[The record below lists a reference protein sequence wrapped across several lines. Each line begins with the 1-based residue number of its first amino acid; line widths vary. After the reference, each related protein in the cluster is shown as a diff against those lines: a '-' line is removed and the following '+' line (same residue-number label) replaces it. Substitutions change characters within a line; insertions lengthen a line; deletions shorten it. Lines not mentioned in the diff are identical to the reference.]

1 MDQIQEIKTPID
13 HSGTRAAEPLDH
25 RRDALYYA
33 VLLSVAVLPYLNTL
47 GFGFVYDDNYQIVE
61 NPYVHSFHYLK
72 QILISSVWSF
82 KYSRIPTNYYRPL
95 MSLEYVFLYKTYGP
109 IAYVFHLANVLTHAA
124 VVVLLFAVGRRLLNS
139 ERVAFLA
146 AVLFALDPVHTES
159 VAWVA
164 AIPDIQLALF
174 LMIAFWFYLEMGE
187 PSRSQW
193 WTPVAMNGVFFLA
206 LFSKE
211 PAVAFPVIAVFYE
224 HLLRADRDRTNWKQK
239 LGRYG
244 PLFILTGVYLI
255 ARVLLIGGLI
265 PKLQRPRLSWPSALL
280 SAVSLFGQYMNKLAW
295 PVRLKMFYAFR
306 AANSLRDPGFLIGV
320 AWILSLGLLCWF
332 LWKRNRPLVLPVLW
346 MVATLAP
353 ALNARWMPG
362 NVFAERYLYVP
373 SIGFCWLVAS
383 GLLALWEAPRVR
395 LFTWARVAIAST
407 VLLAVSLSALLIVKR
422 NAVWR
427 DDLHFFTD
435 GVKQNPENANLHSDL
450 GFANWAVR
458 NHAAARAQ
466 WAISIGLD
474 PNNFWALNNI
484 GMADVTEGH
493 YADAIPPLQQ
503 ALKLRPE
510 FSDAH
515 LNLAGAFDGL
525 HQASEAEKEFLAAI
539 DSSPLDYDAHNRL
552 AAFYQ
557 RAGRIEEAQKQYLV
571 SFAAQ
576 PNAAALDGLG
586 DIAVAEGQTATAE
599 RYFRQGVDIDEY
611 DHHAH
616 YELVRIYGESGRN
629 AEALREFDLG
639 QRTDAGTDPEAKAAK
654 AVVDKLKGSK

>member
-280 SAVSLFGQYMNKLAW
+280 SAVSLFGKYMNKLAW

-353 ALNARWMPG
+353 ALQRTLDA
-362 NVFAERYLYVP
+362 
-373 SIGFCWLVAS
+373 
-383 GLLALWEAPRVR
+383 WECVCRTLSVCSFNR
-395 LFTWARVAIAST
+395 
-407 VLLAVSLSALLIVKR
+407 VLLAGSQRFAGTLGGATSQTFHMGPRRHSLNGIAGCLAFRTAHREAQCSLAR
-422 NAVWR
+422 RFA
-427 DDLHFFTD
+427 FFYRWCQTESRKD
-435 GVKQNPENANLHSDL
+435 ETKPLHSI
-450 GFANWAVR
+450 R
-458 NHAAARAQ
+458 
-466 WAISIGLD
+466 
-474 PNNFWALNNI
+474 
-484 GMADVTEGH
+484 
-493 YADAIPPLQQ
+493 
-503 ALKLRPE
+503 
-510 FSDAH
+510 
-515 LNLAGAFDGL
+515 
-525 HQASEAEKEFLAAI
+525 
-539 DSSPLDYDAHNRL
+539 
-552 AAFYQ
+552 
-557 RAGRIEEAQKQYLV
+557 V
-571 SFAAQ
+571 S
-576 PNAAALDGLG
+576 
-586 DIAVAEGQTATAE
+586 
-599 RYFRQGVDIDEY
+599 
-611 DHHAH
+611 
-616 YELVRIYGESGRN
+616 
-629 AEALREFDLG
+629 
-639 QRTDAGTDPEAKAAK
+639 RTGPFE
-654 AVVDKLKGSK
+654 